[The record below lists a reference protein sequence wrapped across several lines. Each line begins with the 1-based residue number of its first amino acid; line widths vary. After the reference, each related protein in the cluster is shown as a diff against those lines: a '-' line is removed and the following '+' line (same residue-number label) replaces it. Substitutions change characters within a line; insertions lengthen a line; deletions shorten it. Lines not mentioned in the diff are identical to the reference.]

1 MPVRPRCPPRP
12 LPRPHR
18 HLPLPPHRP
27 PHTTTHTDLQGQGRR
42 IRYRDLETVQL
53 GGEYL

>member
-1 MPVRPRCPPRP
+1 MPVRPRCPRGHF
-12 LPRPHR
+12 LARTGTCR
-18 HLPLPPHRP
+18 CLRTD